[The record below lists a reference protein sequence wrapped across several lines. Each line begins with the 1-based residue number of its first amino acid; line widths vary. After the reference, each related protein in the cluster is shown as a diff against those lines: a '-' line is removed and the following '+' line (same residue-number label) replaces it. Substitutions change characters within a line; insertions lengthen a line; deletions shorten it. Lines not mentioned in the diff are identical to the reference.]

1 MERPIL
7 PATSEHP
14 CRCGQCRV
22 AGPCV
27 GDGTRRSSLRRRG
40 FLSRGKYCWERLNWT
55 PARVIRHAKSPLEIL
70 EMTDGSARLRP
81 CLLRGNLHVFAPI
94 SRCGRGGLCYVVLV
108 WRAESEAV
116 TLVRT
121 GSHHAKAIASHF
133 VAPGDHPDPAVVRN
147 IAPWTRITIIKNC
160 FYVSWLL
167 PFTRL

>member
-1 MERPIL
+1 M
-7 PATSEHP
+7 
-14 CRCGQCRV
+14 
-22 AGPCV
+22 
-27 GDGTRRSSLRRRG
+27 
-40 FLSRGKYCWERLNWT
+40 
-55 PARVIRHAKSPLEIL
+55 IRHAKSPLEIL
-70 EMTDGSARLRP
+70 EMIDGSAHLRP
-81 CLLRGNLHVFAPI
+81 CLLRGKLHVFAPI

-160 FYVSWLL
+160 FMSAGCYHSLGYDSKEATTAFTHVEGVSLEEI
-167 PFTRL
+167 REQRM